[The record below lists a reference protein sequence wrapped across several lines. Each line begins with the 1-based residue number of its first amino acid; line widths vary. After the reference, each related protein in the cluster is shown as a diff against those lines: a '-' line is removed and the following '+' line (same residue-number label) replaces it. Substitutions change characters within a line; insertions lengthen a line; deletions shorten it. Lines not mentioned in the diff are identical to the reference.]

1 MAEYNAMTH
10 ELHRNAFLFTSESV
24 GEGHPDKICDQISDA
39 VLDACLAQDPDSRV
53 AVETA
58 TKTGMILLFGEVST
72 RARIDYQAVVRRVVQ
87 EIGYDDSSKG
97 FDYKTCNILVA
108 IEHQSPDI
116 AQGLELNNTQGLE
129 LNKTQGLE
137 LNNTG
142 GEHQLHQ
149 QAVSEKDMQLGA
161 GDQGLMFGYA
171 TDETPELMPLTLVLA
186 HRIIFRLRDL
196 RRSGELEWLRPDC
209 KAQVTVE
216 YVKDGGAMVPRRIHT
231 VVISAQH
238 SESISTSE
246 LREALLEKVVKA
258 VIPSHL
264 IDASTIFH
272 LQPSGR
278 FVIGGPQV

>member
-1 MAEYNAMTH
+1 MAEYNGFTH
-10 ELHRNAFLFTSESV
+10 ELHRNMFLFTSESV

-39 VLDACLAQDPDSRV
+39 ILDACLAQDPDSRV

-58 TKTGMILLFGEVST
+58 AKTGMILVFGEVST
-72 RARIDYQAVVRRVVQ
+72 RAHVDYQAVIRRVIQ

-97 FDYKTCNILVA
+97 FDYRTCNILVA

-116 AQGLELNNTQGLE
+116 AQSLEANNV
-129 LNKTQGLE
+129 
-137 LNNTG
+137 
-142 GEHQLHQ
+142 GEHHLTNGD
-149 QAVSEKDMQLGA
+149 EKDLQLGA

-196 RRSGELEWLRPDC
+196 RKSGELEWLRPDC
-209 KAQVTVE
+209 KAQVTIE
-216 YVKDGGAMVPRRIHT
+216 YTKDGGAVIPKRVHT

-238 SESISTSE
+238 ADYISTSD
-246 LREALLEKVVKA
+246 LRKGLMEKVVKA
-258 VIPSHL
+258 VIPDNL
-264 IDASTIFH
+264 IDSQTIFH
-272 LQPSGR
+272 MQPSGR